1 MQHAIMLHHVV
12 EAFLAADERDLARV
26 LGADKLAR
34 LQSKVVAVMREA
46 ADNEP
51 LQRPR
56 KKMLRNR
63 LQLETGAS
71 PYANG
76 ERRMSFDV
84 ILHKPIMQNVMSLLL
99 HPRVLVQ
106 TGLVCRAFSA
116 VTQCA
121 ELDSVE
127 ISVKQLEQCVLF
139 SGPDWSPAAKLYS
152 LLSQP
157 LCKKLKTLSLIL
169 NSDQRMDG
177 YKGLSQCPPKSER
190 THGSE
195 RCFDTVSCF
204 KVLASRRHRFHAQV
218 ASTLFSSMASL
229 RAVHLQ
235 NVTNISGAL
244 LKHLSK
250 ACPSLIEL
258 WLVSCTYEN
267 YSEPSWPLTELSG
280 LGLRSLCL
288 DDINIFGAPSWWAT
302 WRRGQPA
309 WGNPQYDVGLAFTAV
324 SATIEFL
331 SLRGLFRGKFAVECV
346 TTVVER
352 AQHLKC
358 LRCTLSADL
367 HQICKSLRPLLAIH
381 EDAQDWNSLV

>member
-1 MQHAIMLHHVV
+1 MLHHVV
-12 EAFLAADERDLARV
+12 DAFLTADEKDLARA

-34 LQSKVVAVMREA
+34 LQSKVEAVMREA
-46 ADNEP
+46 SKEP
-51 LQRPR
+51 LPRPQ
-56 KKMLRNR
+56 KEQQSNR

-76 ERRMSFDV
+76 ERLTSFDV
-84 ILHKPIMQNVMSLLL
+84 ILHNPIMQHVISHIL
-99 HPRVLVQ
+99 HPRTLFQ
-106 TGLVCRAFSA
+106 TGLVCRAFRA
-116 VTQCA
+116 VIQCA

-169 NSDQRMDG
+169 NSDRRMDG
-177 YKGLSQCPPKSER
+177 YNVLSRWSPNFQR
-190 THGSE
+190 IHGSE

-204 KVLASRRHRFHAQV
+204 KVLGSRPQRFHANV
-218 ASTLFSSMASL
+218 ANTLFSSMASL

-235 NVTNISGAL
+235 NVTNISDAL

-258 WLVSCTYEN
+258 WLVGCTYEN
-267 YSEPSWPLTELSG
+267 YSQPSWPLTELSG

-331 SLRGLFRGKFAVECV
+331 SLRGLFRGKIAAECV

-352 AQHLKC
+352 APHLKC
-358 LRCTLSADL
+358 LRCALSADL
-367 HQICKSLRPLLAIH
+367 QQICKSLRPLLAIH
-381 EDAQDWNSLV
+381 EDAQDWNS